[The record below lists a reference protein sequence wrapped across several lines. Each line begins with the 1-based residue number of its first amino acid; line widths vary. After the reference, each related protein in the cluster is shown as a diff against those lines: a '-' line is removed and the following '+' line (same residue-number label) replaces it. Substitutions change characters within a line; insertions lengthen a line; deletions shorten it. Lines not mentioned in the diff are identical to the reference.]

1 MSGREDKVR
10 LSLFLSQNRKGFFL
24 ARSYGLSNRLTT
36 DQIERYSRQIM
47 VPELGGRS
55 QVRLRES
62 RVLVIGAGG
71 LGSPA
76 AFYLAAAG
84 IGTLGL
90 VDPDRVE
97 LSNLQRQIL
106 HATSDLGRQKVE
118 SAREK
123 LNHLNPDVEVIV
135 HPVRIDENNAA
146 EIFSGFHFIIDGSD
160 NFPTKFLINDV
171 AVQLGLA
178 FSHAGIVRLQGQ
190 TMTVIPGKSACYRC
204 LFREPPPLG
213 EILSCQQA
221 GILGAVAG
229 TIGSIQATEA
239 IKYLTGF
246 EEGLLTDRLLTYD
259 ARGMRFHT
267 VDVRRDDHCPSC
279 HGVPAKKLTATTT
292 PQDLGAERNNN
303 ELR

>member
-1 MSGREDKVR
+1 MTV
-10 LSLFLSQNRKGFFL
+10 
-24 ARSYGLSNRLTT
+24 RLTT
-36 DQIERYSRQIM
+36 EQIERYSRQIM
-47 VPELGGRS
+47 VPELGGRG

-62 RVLVIGAGG
+62 RVLVVGAGG

-84 IGTLGL
+84 VGTLGL
-90 VDPDRVE
+90 VDADRVE

-106 HATSDLGRQKVE
+106 YATSDLGREKVE

-123 LNHLNPDVEVIV
+123 LSQLNPDVEILVY
-135 HPVRIDENNAA
+135 PLRIEENNAA
-146 EIFSGFHFIIDGSD
+146 EILSGFHFIIDGSD
-160 NFPTKFLINDV
+160 NFSTKFLINDV
-171 AVQLGLA
+171 AVKLGIA

-190 TMTVIPGKSACYRC
+190 TMTVIPGQTACYRC
-204 LFREPPPLG
+204 LFREPPPPG

-229 TIGSIQATEA
+229 TLGSIQATEA

-259 ARGMRFHT
+259 ARAMKFYI
-267 VDVRRDDHCPSC
+267 VDVRRDNHCTSC
-279 HGVPAKKLTATTT
+279 RDVPAKEPTATASTE
-292 PQDLGAERNNN
+292 DLGAERKKH

>member
-1 MSGREDKVR
+1 MST
-10 LSLFLSQNRKGFFL
+10 
-24 ARSYGLSNRLTT
+24 RLTT

-47 VPELGGRS
+47 IPELGGRG
-55 QVRLRES
+55 QVRLRQG
-62 RVLVIGAGG
+62 RVLVVGAGG

-90 VDPDRVE
+90 VDSDRVE

-106 HATSDLGRQKVE
+106 HATSDIGRHKVE
-118 SAREK
+118 SARYR
-123 LNHLNPDVEVIV
+123 LNQLNPEVEIIV
-135 HPVRIDENNAA
+135 YPVRIEEANAA
-146 EIFSGFHFIIDGSD
+146 EIFSAYDFIIDGSD
-160 NFPTKFLINDV
+160 NFSTKFLVNDV
-171 AVQLGLA
+171 AVSRGIP

-204 LFREPPPLG
+204 LFREPPPPG
-213 EILSCQQA
+213 EILNCQQA

-229 TIGSIQATEA
+229 TIGSIQVTEA

-246 EEGLLTDRLLTYD
+246 EEGLLTNRLLTYD
-259 ARGMRFHT
+259 AAAMRFHT
-267 VDVRRDDHCPSC
+267 VVVSKDDRCTAC
-279 HGVPAKKLTATTT
+279 HGTSAEASSATPAA
-292 PQDLGAERNNN
+292 QDRVVERKTD